1 MSAFDALRN
10 VGSKVVRRLQAAPK
24 PLVRAVRRHSRAQ
37 EHRAFRREAD
47 AIDRE
52 IAALA
57 ATTRPIVAGPWL
69 AEVGYEVLYWIPF
82 LRWFQDAFGIPADR
96 LVVVSRG
103 GMESMYRDF
112 AARYVDIF
120 DVMTPQQLA
129 ARNERRR
136 SEGEGGGQKQSA
148 TSDLD
153 EELIAAVRS
162 KLGLGDVA
170 VCHPSLMFRLFRN
183 VWHGNLPFDLLWRRT
198 RHVADARSR
207 TRGRPERSGPAVRSL
222 PPEIPEDFIAA
233 KIYAGPALSTHE
245 TTREAVR
252 AVVAQAAT
260 IAPVVLLEADL
271 GIDEHRDFDLD
282 GIPNV
287 LSARALMSPRTN
299 LDVQLA
305 LIARS
310 RFFLSTCGG
319 LAWQAPFMG
328 VPTVAVYDGDHLL
341 APHLFV
347 TRHAGALTGAAEFT
361 PIDLRGLSRIGLA
374 GLSKTIADRA
384 TRTT

>member
-10 VGSKVVRRLQAAPK
+10 VGLKIARRMYGAPK
-24 PLVRAVRRHSRAQ
+24 PLVRAMRRHSRAR
-37 EHRAFRREAD
+37 EHRAFRRDAE

-52 IAALA
+52 IASLPD
-57 ATTRPIVAGPWL
+57 TTGPIVVGPWL

-82 LRWFQDAFGIPADR
+82 LRWFQDAFGIPRDR
-96 LVVVSRG
+96 LIVVSRG
-103 GMESMYRDF
+103 GMDSMYGDV
-112 AARYVDIF
+112 AAGYVDLF
-120 DVMTPQQLA
+120 DLITPQQLA
-129 ARNERRR
+129 ARNAQRRT
-136 SEGEGGGQKQSA
+136 EGEGGGQKQSA
-148 TSDLD
+148 MSALD
-153 EELIAAVRS
+153 QELITAVRATR
-162 KLGLGDVA
+162 GLGDVT

-198 RHVADARSR
+198 RYVATGGR
-207 TRGRPERSGPAVRSL
+207 TGPARRDF
-222 PPEIPEDFIAA
+222 PGIPDDFIAA
-233 KIYAGPALSTHE
+233 KIYAGPALSTHD
-245 TTREAVR
+245 TTRDAVR

-282 GIPNV
+282 GIPRV
-287 LSARALMSPRTN
+287 ISARSLMSPRTN

-310 RFFLSTCGG
+310 RFFLSACGG

-328 VPTVAVYDGDHLL
+328 VPTVAIYDSDHLL

-347 TRHAGALTGAAEFT
+347 RRQAGALTGAAEFT
-361 PIDLRGLSRIGLA
+361 SVDLRGLSRIGHA
-374 GLSKTIADRA
+374 GLLTVGESNGK
-384 TRTT
+384 

>member
-10 VGSKVVRRLQAAPK
+10 VGFKVARRLQAAPK
-24 PLVRAVRRHSRAQ
+24 PFVRAMRRHSREQ
-37 EHRAFRREAD
+37 EHRAFRREAA

-57 ATTRPIVAGPWL
+57 TTPGPIIAGPWL

-82 LRWFQDAFGIPADR
+82 LRWFQDACGVPPDR
-96 LVVVSRG
+96 LVVLSRG
-103 GMESMYRDF
+103 GMESMYRDV
-112 AARYVDIF
+112 AAGYVDIF
-120 DVMTPQQLA
+120 DLLTPRELA
-129 ARNERRR
+129 SRNAQRQ
-136 SEGEGGGQKQSA
+136 SEGEAGGQKQSA
-148 TSDLD
+148 TSRLD
-153 EELIAAVRS
+153 AELIAGVRS
-162 KLGLGDVA
+162 RLGLGDVV

-198 RHVADARSR
+198 RYVA
-207 TRGRPERSGPAVRSL
+207 GRPTRTGPT
-222 PPEIPEDFIAA
+222 PGIPDDFIAA
-233 KIYAGPALSTHE
+233 KIYTGPALSTHE
-245 TTREAVR
+245 TTRDAVR

-287 LSARALMSPRTN
+287 ISARSLLSPRTN

-305 LIARS
+305 LIARA
-310 RFFLSTCGG
+310 RFFLSACGG
-319 LAWQAPFMG
+319 LAWHAPFMG
-328 VPTVAVYDGDHLL
+328 VPTVAIYDSDHLL

-361 PIDLRGLSRIGLA
+361 PIDLRGLSRIGISGPLV
-374 GLSKTIADRA
+374 LSERRESTDRA
-384 TRTT
+384 